1 MAFAAGLAAKLKGPA
16 VPGAVQGGPQPLQ
29 LSASFYLLNP
39 DGDLP
44 DTQQTFE
51 AQLQQLCREVRFTG
65 CEGWWP
71 ALEYDQYRWHWKGRR
86 WPPSYAVT
94 STHLSP
100 IPSIVLTNDCR
111 GGAVHIG
118 HSDRIGA

>member
-51 AQLQQLCREVRFTG
+51 AQLQRLCREVRFTG

-71 ALEYDQYRWHWKGRR
+71 ALEYDQYRWHWKGR
-86 WPPSYAVT
+86 PLA
-94 STHLSP
+94 
-100 IPSIVLTNDCR
+100 SIICC
-111 GGAVHIG
+111 HI
-118 HSDRIGA
+118 HTFVPNTVDRTY